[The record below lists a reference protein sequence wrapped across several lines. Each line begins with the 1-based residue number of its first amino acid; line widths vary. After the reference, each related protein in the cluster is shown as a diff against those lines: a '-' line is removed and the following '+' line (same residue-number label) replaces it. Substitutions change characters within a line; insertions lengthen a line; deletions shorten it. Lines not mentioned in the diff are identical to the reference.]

1 MWEHCLQHAAL
12 TDLGLRR
19 ANNQDA
25 MKVVLAGS
33 QEAYHKRGHLFMVA
47 DGMGAHAA
55 GELASKLATDT
66 VALSYPKLLDR
77 PPPEALATAVTEA
90 NAQIHRRGQ
99 DSPDFRG
106 MGTTSTALL
115 LLPQGAV
122 LAHVGDSRAYR
133 LRDGRIEQLTFDHS
147 LVWELRAAGQL
158 PEGEGAE
165 KVPKNVITRSLG
177 PNAQVQVDLEGPF
190 PIEPGDSFLLCSDG
204 LSGQVEDEELGMI
217 LASMPPDEAVQVLVD
232 LANLRGGPDNITV
245 IVVRV
250 TGPLLAEGADPAS
263 VPEPDAPALR
273 PVHPAIWTVLGV
285 SALAGLG
292 LAAMHRWMAAL
303 VGLGVAAVSAVV
315 ALVQRYGGAE
325 GSEGLGGG
333 RPLGRGPHAAA
344 AATPNAEFVDRL
356 GELIERL
363 RTLAQQEDWQM
374 DWSRLVELTEQ
385 SAASKSAGDY
395 PAAVRQSCEAV
406 RFMMERL
413 RSRGDAKEGSGL
425 DL

>member
-12 TDLGLRR
+12 SDLGLRR

-66 VALSYPKLLDR
+66 VALSYPKLLGR
-77 PPPEALATAVTEA
+77 SPPEALSTAVMEA

-106 MGTTSTALL
+106 MGTTSTVLL
-115 LLPQGAV
+115 LLPEGAV
-122 LAHVGDSRAYR
+122 VAHVGDSRAYR

-158 PEGEGAE
+158 PEGEGTDR
-165 KVPKNVITRSLG
+165 VPKNVITRSLG

-250 TGPLLAEGADPAS
+250 TGPLVAEGADPGS
-263 VPEPDAPALR
+263 VPEPGAPAVR

-292 LAAMHRWMAAL
+292 LAAMQRWVAAL
-303 VGLGVAAVSAVV
+303 VGLGVAAISAVV
-315 ALVQRYGGAE
+315 ALVQRYGRGE
-325 GSEGLGGG
+325 GSEGFGG
-333 RPLGRGPHAAA
+333 RPLGRGPHAACP
-344 AATPNAEFVDRL
+344 ATPNAEFVDRL
-356 GELIERL
+356 GEIVERL
-363 RTLAQQEDWQM
+363 RTLAKQEDWQM
-374 DWSRLVELTEQ
+374 DWSRLDRLTDQ
-385 SAASKSAGDY
+385 SAAAKSAGDY
-395 PAAVRQSCEAV
+395 PAAVRQSCQAV
-406 RFMMERL
+406 RFMMEQL
-413 RSRGDAKEGSGL
+413 RRRHDAAS
-425 DL
+425 DSSIF

>member
-12 TDLGLRR
+12 SDLGLRR

-33 QEAYHKRGHLFMVA
+33 QEAYHRRGHLFIVA

-66 VALSYPKLLDR
+66 VALSYPKLLDC
-77 PPPEALATAVTEA
+77 PPPEALAKAVTEA
-90 NAQIHRRGQ
+90 NAKIHRRGQ

-122 LAHVGDSRAYR
+122 VAHVGDSRAYR

-158 PEGEGAE
+158 PDEGAE

-217 LASMPPDEAVQVLVD
+217 LGSMPPDEAVQVLVD

-250 TGPLLAEGADPAS
+250 TGPLVAEGADPAS
-263 VPEPDAPALR
+263 VPKPAAAALR

-285 SALAGLG
+285 SILAGLG
-292 LAAMHRWMAAL
+292 LAAMGQWPAAL

-315 ALVQRYGGAE
+315 ALVQRYGGTE
-325 GSEGLGGG
+325 GSEGFGG
-333 RPLGRGPHAAA
+333 RSLGHGPYAAA

-356 GELIERL
+356 EELVERL
-363 RTLAQQEDWQM
+363 RALAKQEDWQM
-374 DWSRLVELTEQ
+374 DWSRLNRLTEQ

-406 RFMMERL
+406 RFMMEQL
-413 RSRGDAKEGSGL
+413 RSRRDAVSDSSIFG
-425 DL
+425 

>member
-1 MWEHCLQHAAL
+1 MWDHCLQHAAL

-77 PPPEALATAVTEA
+77 SPPEALATAVTEA

-106 MGTTSTALL
+106 MGTTSTVLL
-115 LLPQGAV
+115 LLPEGAIV
-122 LAHVGDSRAYR
+122 AHVGDSRAYR

-158 PEGEGAE
+158 PEGEGAD

-204 LSGQVEDEELGMI
+204 LSGQVEDEELGMV

-250 TGPLLAEGADPAS
+250 TGPLVAEGVDPGS
-263 VPEPDAPALR
+263 VPEAGAPAVR

-292 LAAMHRWMAAL
+292 LAAMQRWVAAL
-303 VGLGVAAVSAVV
+303 VGLGVTAISAVL
-315 ALVQRYGGAE
+315 ALVQRYGGGEA
-325 GSEGLGGG
+325 SEGFGG
-333 RPLGRGPHAAA
+333 RPLGRGPHAACP
-344 AATPNAEFVDRL
+344 ATPNAEFVDRL
-356 GELIERL
+356 GEIIDRL
-363 RTLAQQEDWQM
+363 QTLAKQEDWQI
-374 DWSRLVELTEQ
+374 DWSRLGQLTHQ
-385 SAASKSAGDY
+385 SAAAKSAGDY
-395 PAAVRQSCEAV
+395 PAAVRRSCEAV
-406 RFMMERL
+406 RFMMEQL
-413 RSRGDAKEGSGL
+413 RNRHDAAS
-425 DL
+425 DSSIF

>member
-1 MWEHCLQHAAL
+1 MWDHCLQHAAIS
-12 TDLGLRR
+12 DLGLRR

-33 QEAYHKRGHLFMVA
+33 QQMFQKRGHLFMVA

-66 VALSYPKLLDR
+66 VALSYPKQVDR
-77 PPPEALATAVTEA
+77 SPPEALAAAITEA

-115 LLPQGAV
+115 LLPRGAV
-122 LAHVGDSRAYR
+122 VAHVGDSRAYR

-158 PEGEGAE
+158 PDDGAE
-165 KVPKNVITRSLG
+165 RVPKNVITRSLG
-177 PNAQVQVDLEGPF
+177 PNPQVQIDLEGPF
-190 PIEPGDSFLLCSDG
+190 PIQPGDSFLLCSDG
-204 LSGQVEDEELGMI
+204 LTGQVEDDELGMI
-217 LASMPPDEAVQVLVD
+217 VASMPPDEAAAVLVD

-250 TGPLLAEGADPAS
+250 SAPLAAEGAGGAS
-263 VPEPDAPALR
+263 APESRSAPTR
-273 PVHPAIWTVLGV
+273 PVHPAIWTILGV

-292 LAAMHRWMAAL
+292 LVAMQKWLAAL
-303 VGLGVAAVSAVV
+303 IGLGVAALAAVA
-315 ALVQRYGGAE
+315 ALVQRYGGDEVAE
-325 GSEGLGGG
+325 GFGG
-333 RPLGRGPHAAA
+333 RPLGRGPHTASPAA
-344 AATPNAEFVDRL
+344 PNAEFVDRL
-356 GELIERL
+356 GELLERL
-363 RTLAQQEDWQM
+363 RALAKQEDWPM
-374 DWSRLVELTEQ
+374 DWSRLGQLTGQ

-395 PAAVRQSCEAV
+395 PAAVRQSCEAI
-406 RFMMERL
+406 RFMMRQL
-413 RSRGDAKEGSGL
+413 RHRRDAASDSSIFG
-425 DL
+425 

>member
-1 MWEHCLQHAAL
+1 MWDHCLQHAAL
-12 TDLGLRR
+12 SDLGLRR

-77 PPPEALATAVTEA
+77 SPPEALASAVTEA

-122 LAHVGDSRAYR
+122 VAHVGDSRAYR
-133 LRDGRIEQLTFDHS
+133 LRDDRIEQLTFDHS

-158 PEGEGAE
+158 PDEGAE

-204 LSGQVEDEELGMI
+204 LSGQVDDDELGMI

-250 TGPLLAEGADPAS
+250 TGPLVAEGADPRS
-263 VPEPDAPALR
+263 VPEPGSPALR
-273 PVHPAIWTVLGV
+273 PVHPAIWAVLAV

-292 LAAMHRWMAAL
+292 LAAMGQWPAAL
-303 VGLGVAAVSAVV
+303 VGLGVAAISAIV
-315 ALVQRYGGAE
+315 ALVQSYGNGEGNEVIGAR
-325 GSEGLGGG
+325 L
-333 RPLGRGPHAAA
+333 LGRGPHAACP
-344 AATPNAEFVDRL
+344 ATPNAEFVDRL
-356 GELIERL
+356 GEITERL
-363 RTLAQQEDWQM
+363 RALAKQEDWQM
-374 DWSRLVELTEQ
+374 DWSRLNQLTDQ
-385 SAASKSAGDY
+385 SAAAKSAGEY

-406 RFMMERL
+406 RFMMEQL
-413 RSRGDAKEGSGL
+413 RSRGDAASDSSIFG
-425 DL
+425 